1 MSVFC
6 GSKPY
11 KIVAGDA
18 AQGKLSH
25 AYLLV
30 CSDARN
36 LRDFLKELA
45 KRVSGGDA
53 RVCDL
58 IEREMYADCLIFPA
72 PGAKLTVADVR
83 NIVDE
88 SYIKPVEGAKKIFVL
103 DNVQDMNAAAQ
114 NKLLKVL
121 EEPPEN
127 VCFLLGATND
137 FAVLPTVRSRTKRL
151 DLFTFPE
158 KEIEEHIRRT
168 YPHRSD
174 AAEIAAVSGGIVG
187 RAEELAE
194 GGSLDETAE
203 ELSVL
208 AMNLSLAS
216 AITAAKKYADKEK
229 TAQFL
234 SMLRLVY
241 RDILMVKLGREDLL
255 LSGGRT
261 EILRKAAARYT
272 AAALVNAQEKIA
284 ETERNLKFNAN
295 VSASLETL
303 FVSVLEGR

>member
-30 CSDARN
+30 CPDARN
-36 LRDFLKELA
+36 LRNFLKELA
-45 KRVSGGDA
+45 KLVSGGDA

-72 PGAKLTVADVR
+72 PGAKLTVADIR